1 MNKMGEENF
10 MSTKVMLVDDH
21 ALIREGIKQLLEFDG
36 SIDVIEQASDGA
48 ECLEKLQHVQPDI
61 LLLDINMPNL
71 DGLQVLSIMKQQ
83 KI

>member
-48 ECLEKLQHVQPDI
+48 ECLENYSMYSLTFYYLI
-61 LLLDINMPNL
+61 LICPT
-71 DGLQVLSIMKQQ
+71 
-83 KI
+83 

>member
-1 MNKMGEENF
+1 

-61 LLLDINMPNL
+61 NI
-71 DGLQVLSIMKQQ
+71 
-83 KI
+83 

>member
-36 SIDVIEQASDGA
+36 SIDEIGRASCR
-48 ECLEKLQHVQPDI
+48 ERV
-61 LLLDINMPNL
+61 
-71 DGLQVLSIMKQQ
+71 
-83 KI
+83 